1 MSGVTFEADID
12 AAVGALGRLTE
23 EQLALLAYE
32 IGALVEDQTKL
43 RIADEKAAPD
53 GTPWAPWS
61 ARHAATRNTGNAIRH
76 SLLVGEG
83 DLRDSIQNFTTSL
96 DAVVGTPLIY
106 GATHQFGSTDGTIP
120 ARPYLGLSADNR
132 IAIEDLVIGRLEDLL
147 Q

>member
-23 EQLALLAYE
+23 EQLAFLVDE
-32 IGALVEDQTKL
+32 IANLMVEQTNS
-43 RIADEKAAPD
+43 RFSHEKRSPD
-53 GTPWAPWS
+53 GDPWAAWS
-61 ARHAATRNTGNAIRH
+61 PAYAKTRNPARH
-76 SLLVGEG
+76 SLLDGGEQEG
-83 DLRDSIQNFTTSL
+83 LRMSIDNYSTVSS
-96 DAVVGTPLIY
+96 AIIGTNLLHA
-106 GATHQFGSTDGTIP
+106 ATHQFGSANGTIP